1 MILFCKSTQIR
12 EGMVNAKTI
21 YDENGRVLLRKG
33 NHLSKTAVKIIQEK
47 GFRGVYIEEENSKL
61 QAPLPEPL
69 IEDTETI
76 RIVALIKKLYERK
89 EIIEDIYDSQYVGL
103 LAELYEEVGKI
114 RDTLE
119 KAYQEENLIFE
130 LSDGR
135 SMSNWLPFHCFNTCL
150 LAISIAIV
158 QGKQSEEIK
167 DIGFAALVHDLG
179 KSWYGELVNKE
190 GLSEEEKE
198 KLKGHVDHIYRVLQQ
213 QNYSIDV
220 LQGVREHHEKL
231 DGSGYPHGLSGNR
244 IFASARIVSAANAY
258 DNLTSINPYGEEK
271 LLEAEAIN
279 HMSISGF
286 YDPEA
291 VNTLMKIV
299 ARYPV
304 GTRVLLSSGSSG
316 CVIKNTMGY
325 PERPTVATSTGIIEL
340 TDMSKYASVTITKV
354 LDEIEII

>member
-167 DIGFAALVHDLG
+167 DIGFAALVHDL
-179 KSWYGELVNKE
+179 SLI
-190 GLSEEEKE
+190 
-198 KLKGHVDHIYRVLQQ
+198 HI
-213 QNYSIDV
+213 
-220 LQGVREHHEKL
+220 
-231 DGSGYPHGLSGNR
+231 
-244 IFASARIVSAANAY
+244 
-258 DNLTSINPYGEEK
+258 
-271 LLEAEAIN
+271 
-279 HMSISGF
+279 
-286 YDPEA
+286 
-291 VNTLMKIV
+291 
-299 ARYPV
+299 
-304 GTRVLLSSGSSG
+304 
-316 CVIKNTMGY
+316 
-325 PERPTVATSTGIIEL
+325 
-340 TDMSKYASVTITKV
+340 
-354 LDEIEII
+354 